1 MRIRFAFAVL
11 ALSLAATTVQAQA
24 VAGPK
29 IAVVRSADVVRDS
42 AQFKTAEA
50 KMKGEFEKRKTDLEA
65 QAKAFGDDVKKYQL
79 DADTLS
85 ADQRAKK
92 EKDLNGRQVD
102 IQFAQRKFQEDL
114 QNRDRELT
122 QDMMGKIKTVIVAI
136 AKEKGITVVL
146 QDPVYSDD
154 TIDITADVLKRLNA
168 AGAGK

>member
-1 MRIRFAFAVL
+1 MRIRFALAAL
-11 ALSLAATTVQAQA
+11 ALTAAAATAHAQALAA
-24 VAGPK
+24 PK
-29 IAVVRSADVVRDS
+29 IAVVRSADVVKDS
-42 AQFKTAEA
+42 AQFKSAEA
-50 KMKGEFEKRKTDLEA
+50 KMKTEFEKRKNDLEA

-92 EKDLNGRQVD
+92 EKDLNARQVD

-122 QDMMGKIKTVIVAI
+122 QDMMGKIKNVIVAVS
-136 AKEKGITVVL
+136 KEKGITLVV

-154 TIDITADVLKRLNA
+154 SIDITAEVLKRLNA
-168 AGAGK
+168 GGK